1 MTPLRK
7 RVISNTYLYNSVDY
21 DKDYYEILGLES
33 TASTD
38 DVKKAYRN
46 LAKKYHPDVNKS
58 ASSEE
63 IFKLISEAYEILSD
77 QGKRTRYDTYRKFMH
92 EYESKGGEKSE
103 ASRAAAEDKARKA
116 GAAEGSR
123 RTQGRARPADRPRPA
138 ESPEVEARKAD
149 ERNIFVLSLIVPGF
163 FQIYSG
169 EKKFGYLLLAIYF
182 AFWVLSFVQNL
193 AIGTLAIFVWLYS
206 VYDAYSSLK
215 NSSSE
220 GLVNEP

>member
-1 MTPLRK
+1 MTPIRK
-7 RVISNTYLYNSVDY
+7 RVISNTYLYKSVDY

-77 QGKRTRYDTYRKFMH
+77 PGKRTRYDTYRKFMH

-116 GAAEGSR
+116 GAAEGSQK
-123 RTQGRARPADRPRPA
+123 TQYKDRKPV

-206 VYDAYSSLK
+206 VYDAYTSLK
-215 NSSSE
+215 NSSGSE

>member
-7 RVISNTYLYNSVDY
+7 RVISNTYLYKSVDY

-77 QGKRTRYDTYRKFMH
+77 PGKRTRYDTYRKFMH

-116 GAAEGSR
+116 GAAEGG
-123 RTQGRARPADRPRPA
+123 QRAQDRARPA

-149 ERNIFVLSLIVPGF
+149 ERNIFILSLIVPGF

-169 EKKFGYLLLAIYF
+169 EKKFGYLLLVIYF

-206 VYDAYSSLK
+206 VYDAYTSLK

>member
-1 MTPLRK
+1 M
-7 RVISNTYLYNSVDY
+7 DY

-116 GAAEGSR
+116 GAAESN
-123 RTQGRARPADRPRPA
+123 AKPA

-163 FQIYSG
+163 YQIYSG
-169 EKKFGYLLLAIYF
+169 EKKFGYLILVIYF
-182 AFWVLSFVQNL
+182 AFWVLAFVQNL

-206 VYDAYSSLK
+206 VYDAYTSLK
-215 NSSSE
+215 NAGSE

>member
-1 MTPLRK
+1 
-7 RVISNTYLYNSVDY
+7 VDY

-63 IFKLISEAYEILSD
+63 IFKLISEAYEILSE

-92 EYESKGGEKSE
+92 EYESKGGEKTE

-116 GAAEGSR
+116 GAAESSG
-123 RTQGRARPADRPRPA
+123 TVKQA
-138 ESPEVEARKAD
+138 ESPEAQARKAD
-149 ERNIFVLSLIVPGF
+149 ERNIFVLSLVVPGF

-169 EKKFGYLLLAIYF
+169 EKKFGYLLLIIYF
-182 AFWVLSFVQNL
+182 AFWVLAFVQNL
-193 AIGTLAIFVWLYS
+193 AIGTLAIFIWLYS
-206 VYDAYSSLK
+206 VYDAYTSLR

>member
-1 MTPLRK
+1 M
-7 RVISNTYLYNSVDY
+7 DY

-63 IFKLISEAYEILSD
+63 IFKLISEAYEILSET
-77 QGKRTRYDTYRKFMH
+77 GKRTRYDTYRKFMH

-116 GAAEGSR
+116 GAAEGGH
-123 RTQGRARPADRPRPA
+123 RTQARPAKQA
-138 ESPEVEARKAD
+138 ESPEAQARRAD

-169 EKKFGYLLLAIYF
+169 EKKFGYLLLVIYF

-193 AIGTLAIFVWLYS
+193 AIGTLAIFIWLYS
-206 VYDAYSSLK
+206 VYDAYTSLR

>member
-1 MTPLRK
+1 M
-7 RVISNTYLYNSVDY
+7 DY

-92 EYESKGGEKSE
+92 EYESKGGEKNE

-116 GAAEGSR
+116 GAADSG
-123 RTQGRARPADRPRPA
+123 ARPAG
-138 ESPEVEARKAD
+138 SPEVDARKAD

-163 FQIYSG
+163 YQIYSG
-169 EKKFGYLLLAIYF
+169 EKKFGYLILVIYF
-182 AFWVLSFVQNL
+182 AFWVLAFVQNL

-206 VYDAYSSLK
+206 VYDAYTSLK
-215 NSSSE
+215 NAGSE